1 MSSARREFLKHAGLT
16 ASAFAVFPGVASAA
30 DAPPSPTP
38 SEAARI
44 RAHASA
50 WDESQQAEDWDT
62 SWTKRITGAHKA
74 MFDVPEVEG
83 GVGVL
88 RSGIW
93 QQQFKDVLKVP
104 ASALSSVM
112 VLRHNGIVL
121 AMNQEFWTTYNVGEA
136 EKLKDDD
143 GKILK
148 FNPALPG
155 GEQPVPAPF
164 SNYLLD
170 KQISA
175 GAIALGCN
183 LAFRSMVSLVAKQ
196 DKLSPADARKK
207 ALSMMVPGVIM
218 QPSGI
223 FANVL
228 AQQAGCVFIQAV

>member
-1 MSSARREFLKHAGLT
+1 MSSARREFLKYAGIT
-16 ASAFAVFPGVASAA
+16 ASAFAAFPGVASAA
-30 DAPPSPTP
+30 DAPPAPTP

-44 RAHASA
+44 RAHAAA
-50 WDESQQAEDWDT
+50 WDESQQAEEWDT
-62 SWTKRITGAHKA
+62 SWTKHITGAHKA

-83 GVGVL
+83 GVGVF
-88 RSGIW
+88 RSGLW
-93 QQQFKDVLKVP
+93 QQQCKDVLKVP
-104 ASALSSVM
+104 ASAVSSVM

-121 AMNQEFWTTYNVGEA
+121 AMNQEFWTTYSVGEA

-148 FNPALPG
+148 FNPALPD
-155 GEQPVPAPF
+155 GEHEMPAPF

-183 LAFRSMVSLVAKQ
+183 MAFRSMVMLVAKQ
-196 DKLSPADARKK
+196 DKVNPADARKK
-207 ALSMMVPGVIM
+207 ALSMLVPGVII

-228 AQQAGCVFIQAV
+228 AQQAGCVFVRAV

>member
-1 MSSARREFLKHAGLT
+1 MSSARREFLKHAGIT
-16 ASAFAVFPGVASAA
+16 ASAFAAFPGVASAA
-30 DAPPSPTP
+30 DAPPAPTP

-44 RAHASA
+44 RAHAAA
-50 WDESQQAEDWDT
+50 WDESQQAEEWDT
-62 SWTKRITGAHKA
+62 SWTKHITGAHKA

-83 GVGVL
+83 GVGVF
-88 RSGIW
+88 RSGLW
-93 QQQFKDVLKVP
+93 QQQCKDVLKVP
-104 ASALSSVM
+104 ASAVSSVM

-121 AMNQEFWTTYNVGEA
+121 AMNQEFWTTYSVGEA

-148 FNPALPG
+148 FNPALPD
-155 GEQPVPAPF
+155 GEHEMPAPF

-170 KQISA
+170 KQIGV

-183 LAFRSMVSLVAKQ
+183 MAFRSMVMLVAKQ
-196 DKLSPADARKK
+196 DKVNPADARKK
-207 ALSMMVPGVIM
+207 ALSMLVPGVII

-228 AQQAGCVFIQAV
+228 AQQAGCVFVRAV